1 MSPSPRPAAWRPRS
15 KTRTC
20 RPTPEEIARDTYDCY
35 NAGASVV
42 AVHARRA
49 DDLATCDPAVYRDI
63 NERIR
68 AKCDIVINN
77 STGGGVH
84 GDMVGAD
91 RRAAIGRSSG
101 RSG

>member
-1 MSPSPRPAAWRPRS
+1 MGTRKVIVTIAPTGGMAS
-15 KTRTC
+15 KEQNPVL
-20 RPTPEEIARDTYDCY
+20 PTQPDEIARDVLDCY

-42 AVHARRA
+42 AVHARRH
-49 DDLATCDPAVYRDI
+49 DDGATCDPAVYRAI

-84 GDMVGAD
+84 GDM
-91 RRAAIGRSSG
+91 IGQG
-101 RSG
+101 PNEY